1 MQWGKSRIIIRLTGT
16 NTNFK
21 CLHHGFIV
29 KNTMLHPS
37 GHPSTPA
44 SMDELFGLE
53 EFQ

>member
-1 MQWGKSRIIIRLTGT
+1 M
-16 NTNFK
+16 
-21 CLHHGFIV
+21 V
-29 KNTMLHPS
+29 KNTVLHPPTPAM